1 MDGSHRARAACCTHR
16 HRLSAL
22 DMRAFELA
30 LAVDPARRHI
40 DLPLIDTAP
49 HPVIGSRGRRIQPRR
64 QEVFEDLGVFDKIAV
79 SGRACPGGRL
89 HTDDAPAERTAVMMP
104 APTPHAI
111 ALHSVR

>member
-1 MDGSHRARAACCTHR
+1 
-16 HRLSAL
+16 
-22 DMRAFELA
+22 MRAFELT

-49 HPVIGSRGRRIQPRR
+49 HPVIGSGGRRIQPRR

-79 SGRACPGGRL
+79 SGRACPRGRL